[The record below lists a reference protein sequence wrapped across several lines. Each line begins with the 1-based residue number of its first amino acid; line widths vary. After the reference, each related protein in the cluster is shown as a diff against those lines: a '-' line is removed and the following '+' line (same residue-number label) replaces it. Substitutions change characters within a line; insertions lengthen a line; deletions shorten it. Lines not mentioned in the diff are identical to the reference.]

1 MPDQD
6 PAEPDDLVRRL
17 TRELGE
23 LIGTELNG
31 AYLAEQLAVLELP
44 AAAGQEIRDLVSA
57 DTERILTDTNT
68 EIAGLREATVRL
80 AEHEAGRPVQVVQ
93 QAYSSVTSG
102 TRAARSGLPPHPA
115 ERSLGRGCLLSAA
128 GYLAGFLGLG
138 YLALWLL
145 GTDRTT
151 GGVWLLAGIVV
162 VALIGM
168 GLGSERVSRVRR
180 IAESFALDERWWTRA
195 GIAVIGTG
203 VVASIAMAFPVAA
216 ATSVWVAVP
225 YAVLAA
231 GLAVLSGSVL
241 TITPTPPVP
250 AASART
256 AGPAAPVV
264 PESASQA
271 GTSQAG
277 ADQAGAGWDRVRR
290 TLGEAVE
297 DAERSWRQA
306 AADGVRRRLRLAVNT
321 VGDTWHFRIRLTD
334 PRMPGL
340 ERLHDL
346 DFVVTS
352 GWTDGFQR
360 AVGSMNGGALGVAG
374 PRGAGKSTVLEAH
387 RNGRYLEPGRQ
398 HLAFVV
404 QAPVEYLARDFALH
418 MYAQLCEEV
427 RRFARRRL
435 PEGLISRGV
444 GLRLAGLCLLG
455 LTIAG
460 VAAWVLWPPRT
471 EPVWLV
477 ALAPAL
483 ASVLLAAAGLWRY
496 RRSKVTHAALLRLDR
511 QARRRL
517 VRIRFLQ
524 TTTSGWSGKISL
536 PWMRSEASR
545 AMSRQ
550 LAGQPLTYP
559 EVVAEFRGFLGDV
572 VRHLSRYDEYARSPV
587 CIGIDELDKIDSTQ
601 GAQRFVNE
609 VKALFG
615 VEGCNFVVS
624 VSEDAMAAFE
634 RRGIPLRDAFDSA
647 FDDIVRID
655 HLSAPDSLR
664 LLQERVSG
672 VPDSFLYLC
681 HCLTGGL
688 PRDLLRTT
696 RRLVAYGA
704 RADDPSLAEVARYLV
719 ADDLARMCHAARVGL
734 HRGGL
739 EPYTSAVLQ
748 RLEDLRRLTLTPDA
762 LDGTALRDQLE
773 VLAATGGGE
782 PMPAR
787 LRQLRAEA
795 LCYLYFCWTVL
806 DFFDDELTR
815 DKLRDATTGPAPSIG
830 LLASARQLLAVNTQL
845 SWNTTGAFRAA
856 WDLPVVDQP

>member
-6 PAEPDDLVRRL
+6 PVEPDDLVRRL
-17 TRELGE
+17 TRQLGGLVANHVE
-23 LIGTELNG
+23 GM
-31 AYLAEQLAVLELP
+31 YLSEQLVMLQLPP
-44 AAAGQEIRDLVSA
+44 AARQEVRDLVGA
-57 DTERILTDTNT
+57 DTERILAGTNA
-68 EIAGLREATVRL
+68 EIAALREATIRL

-102 TRAARSGLPPHPA
+102 ARAQRADLPPHPG
-115 ERSLGRGCLLSAA
+115 ERSMGRGCLLGAA

-138 YLALWLL
+138 YLGLWLL
-145 GTDRTT
+145 GTGRTT
-151 GGVWLLAGIVV
+151 AGVWTLVGTV
-162 VALIGM
+162 VAAVAGALV
-168 GLGSERVSRVRR
+168 GSGRMDRVRS
-180 IAESFALDERWWTRA
+180 AATKFALDERLWSRA
-195 GIAVIGTG
+195 GTAVIGTG
-203 VVASIAMAFPVAA
+203 IVASIAMAFPVAA

-225 YAVLAA
+225 YTLLAGA
-231 GLAVLSGSVL
+231 LAVLSGSVL
-241 TITPTPPVP
+241 SIAPTPVS
-250 AASART
+250 AARSAGSSNSAPPSAVQET
-256 AGPAAPVV
+256 GPAEAPDAE
-264 PESASQA
+264 PA
-271 GTSQAG
+271 
-277 ADQAGAGWDRVRR
+277 AGWDRVRR
-290 TLGEAVE
+290 TLVDAVD
-297 DAERSWRQA
+297 DAERAWLQA
-306 AADGVRRRLRLAVNT
+306 AGDGVRRSVRRAVNT
-321 VGDTWHFRIRLTD
+321 IANTWHFRIRLTD

-352 GWTDGFQR
+352 GWTDGFER
-360 AVGSMNGGALGVAG
+360 AVASMNGGALGVAG

-444 GLRLAGLCLLG
+444 GIRLAGLCLLG
-455 LTIAG
+455 LAIAG
-460 VAAWVLWPPRT
+460 VAAWLLWPPRT
-471 EPVWLV
+471 DLVWL
-477 ALAPAL
+477 APLAPAL

-496 RRSKVTHAALLRLDR
+496 RSSKVTHAALLRLDR

-559 EVVAEFRGFLGDV
+559 EVVAEFRDFLGTV

-655 HLSAPDSLR
+655 HLGAADSLR

-762 LDGTALRDQLE
+762 MDGTVLRGQLE
-773 VLAATGGGE
+773 ALAATGGGE

-815 DKLRDATTGPAPSIG
+815 DKLRDATTGPAPSIA

-845 SWNTTGAFRAA
+845 SWNTTGAFRSA
-856 WDLPVVDQP
+856 WGLPVVDQP